1 MTTNRLE
8 AFSDGV
14 IAILIT
20 IMVLELKMPEG
31 ATSWSAIRD
40 SGLLLKLLTYVLSY
54 LILGIYWSNHHHLF
68 HVVPHVNGRILW
80 ANLHLLFWLSLVPFT
95 TAWVGSSHNAKIPTA
110 IYAMVFLCSA
120 QAWDLLNRQIIKL
133 HGTDSTLAVLIG
145 RDRKGL
151 ISRVLYVAAVGAAF
165 VYPWISD
172 ALISAVGLMW
182 LMPDRRIERAP
193 H

>member
-68 HVVPHVNGRILW
+68 HVVTHVNGRILW

-172 ALISAVGLMW
+172 ALIGAVGLMW